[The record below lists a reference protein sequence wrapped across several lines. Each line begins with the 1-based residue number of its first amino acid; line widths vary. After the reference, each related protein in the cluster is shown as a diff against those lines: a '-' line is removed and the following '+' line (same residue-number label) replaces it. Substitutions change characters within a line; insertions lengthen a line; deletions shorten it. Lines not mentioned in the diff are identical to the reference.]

1 MIDLKDALD
10 VLHELHELRTRA
22 KELREQGRTALKQ
35 VKVLEVPTVEG
46 PLTEEEQQALDRL
59 RHDHWIS
66 SGNNV
71 EVGLLVKVQN
81 HKDLSEDEAE
91 NDSAEASPRLRDA
104 LLAVELN
111 KLFPKDIEKDG
122 DEERGDR
129 RLPVLVAA
137 RTMQALVGRSKTVFS
152 RATLHCYYRIVR
164 ELYLAAPPD
173 WTIGAARAGQNGTT
187 SAFVTGECIRAVFGF
202 ENALRR
208 TASFLRQTHRL
219 LGRYELLKEM
229 AHVLDGPG
237 KNSSTRSNHNK
248 RSPVVNA
255 NQQNSMDLWA
265 DRAIERMWFD
275 WHISTNARD
284 GNIALNLVDGFFAH
298 TSQRVDMQLVGQY
311 LAGLT
316 DRLETAVC
324 DAKEQIDIVHQN
336 VVDFRKK
343 QKRALRKHGKAAA
356 DKTPTQLLAEERSA
370 RDFDRAES
378 AHKFAARLIEKA
390 ATEAKTAADF
400 IDKAKQEDKALDK
413 ILKALEKQFSRM
425 ADDLHR
431 VLEPSRRYIRTVLH
445 REVASTAFGR
455 FDAGELVF
463 AAASYGAITAWKPSE
478 LLSRAC
484 DLLVEALPESGRLPT
499 TRPFHSTL
507 KGHRMLPIGCE
518 MTRSLAQLLQRNNY
532 EFEPKLVRR
541 MLNIFEEKIITLEPL
556 DQNAQVKRAGWNFDG
571 SPHPNRPCVWVTAVS
586 VLAIDRIVRMLND
599 RINSIVFKY
608 FEVIRPEKPHSSLT
622 LNDLI
627 YSDFAFSEYYHPSQR
642 SIGLRL
648 EQMRAHVM
656 RVTLPEVYK
665 DAKGQKERVFSAIF
679 YGPPGTGKTT
689 LVEALALSGNVPLIR
704 LSPSDLVV
712 QGPAAI
718 EGRARY
724 VFEALS
730 MLTQVVI
737 ILDEFEEVVGKRTPT
752 GVENREKIF
761 DFLKTGMLPKLIKLN
776 DAASKQAFVY
786 CLATNYLAKIEPA
799 AMRRGRFDFKLP
811 VYDPDALSRA
821 GTLLYRLCRVERK
834 LKEHNKRP
842 QRNGSMPR
850 QFLAVVEKTR
860 NTRASSFAQDYLR
873 VPDWVYEKDGKCPS
887 GDFAQEIPLFW
898 YVLTGTD
905 VGYSEKIKLAMEEGR
920 RADQEQEKLCADAS
934 EDERTESDWL
944 KTYEGQ
950 VTKLSKKRSFN
961 LDHVWLALSE
971 PAKPAAGKRKTSKA
985 KVRVPSKKKSRQP

>member
-22 KELREQGRTALKQ
+22 KELREQGRTALNQ
-35 VKVLEVPTVEG
+35 IKVLDNAPPAGV
-46 PLTEEEQQALDRL
+46 PLTEEEQQALDRF
-59 RHDHWIS
+59 RRDHWIS

-71 EVGLLVKVQN
+71 EVGLLVKVQD
-81 HKDLSEDEAE
+81 HKDLSEEDAE
-91 NDSAEASPRLRDA
+91 NDCAEASPRLRNA
-104 LLAVELN
+104 LLAVDLQN
-111 KLFPKDIEKDG
+111 LFPRMDTEIADG

-152 RATLHCYYRIVR
+152 KATLHCYYRIVR

-173 WTIGAARAGQNGTT
+173 WTMGAARAGQNGTT

-202 ENALRR
+202 ENAIRR

-229 AHVLDGPG
+229 ARVFDVPKQNGAERL
-237 KNSSTRSNHNK
+237 S
-248 RSPVVNA
+248 NA
-255 NQQNSMDLWA
+255 NRRPVSVDAKHQNSMDLWA

-284 GNIALNLVDGFFAH
+284 GNIGLDLHDDFFAN

-316 DRLETAVC
+316 ARLESAVKR
-324 DAKEQIDIVHQN
+324 AREQIDQAHKN
-336 VVDFRKK
+336 VLDFREQQAKYLLEQSTGAGTNK
-343 QKRALRKHGKAAA
+343 TRTELHNDEKR
-356 DKTPTQLLAEERSA
+356 A

-378 AHKFAARLIEKA
+378 AHKFAASLIAKA
-390 ATEAKTAADF
+390 ANEAKVAAEF
-400 IDKAKQEDKALDK
+400 IRKAKRGEKPLEK
-413 ILKALEKQFSRM
+413 ILEELEKQFSRM
-425 ADDLHR
+425 ADDIHR

-463 AAASYGAITAWKPSE
+463 AAASYGAITDWKSSE

-484 DLLVEALPESGRLPT
+484 DLLVDALPENGRLPT

-518 MTRSLAQLLQRNNY
+518 MTRSLAQLLQRNAY

-541 MLNIFEEKIITLEPL
+541 MLNIFEEKMIHLEPL
-556 DQNAQVKRAGWNFDG
+556 GQNARIKRVGWNFDG

-586 VLAIDRIVRMLND
+586 VLAIDRIVRMLNE

-608 FEVIRPEKPHSSLT
+608 FEVIRPEKPHSLLT

-627 YSDFAFSEYYHPSQR
+627 YSDFGFSEYYHPSQR

-648 EQMRAHVM
+648 EQMRGHVM
-656 RVTLPEVYK
+656 RVTLPDIYK
-665 DAKGQKERVFSAIF
+665 DQKGQKERVFSAIF

-689 LVEALALSGNVPLIR
+689 LVEALALSSNVPLIR

-737 ILDEFEEVVGKRTPT
+737 ILDEFEEVIGKRTPT
-752 GVENREKIF
+752 GAENREKIF
-761 DFLKTGMLPKLIKLN
+761 DFLRTGMLPKLIKLN
-776 DAASKQAFVY
+776 DAARKQSFVY
-786 CLATNYLAKIEPA
+786 CLATNYLERIEPA
-799 AMRRGRFDFKLP
+799 AMRHGRFDFKLP

-821 GTLLYRLCRVERK
+821 GTLLYRLCRVVQK
-834 LKEHNKRP
+834 LEELKQLP
-842 QRNGSMPR
+842 ARNGAMPR

-873 VPDWVYEKDGKCPS
+873 LPGWVVEKDSKCPE
-887 GDFAQEIPLFW
+887 GDLAQEIPLFW
-898 YVLTGTD
+898 YVLTGKN
-905 VGYSEKIKLAMEEGR
+905 VGYSEKIKLAIDEGLR
-920 RADQEQEKLCADAS
+920 SDQEQIKFYKECATPDEKD
-934 EDERTESDWL
+934 ESDWL
-944 KTYEGQ
+944 QRYEAQ
-950 VTKLSKKRSFN
+950 LTQLSKRRAFTLN
-961 LDHVWLALSE
+961 DVWLSLAE
-971 PAKPAAGKRKTSKA
+971 PTKSAGKRKA
-985 KVRVPSKKKSRQP
+985 SRSN

>member
-35 VKVLEVPTVEG
+35 IKVLDSPGNGV
-46 PLTEEEQQALDRL
+46 PLTPEEQQALDRL
-59 RHDHWIS
+59 TREHWIS

-91 NDSAEASPRLRDA
+91 NDRAEAAPRLRDA
-104 LLAVELN
+104 LLAVELTN
-111 KLFPKDIEKDG
+111 LFPRIDSEMG

-137 RTMQALVGRSKTVFS
+137 RTMQALVGRSSTVFS
-152 RATLHCYYRIVR
+152 KATLHCYYRIVR

-173 WTIGAARAGQNGTT
+173 WTMGAARAGQNGTT

-219 LGRYELLKEM
+219 LGRYELLKET
-229 AHVLDGPG
+229 ARVFDEPG
-237 KNSSTRSNHNK
+237 KKGKRQSNK
-248 RSPVVNA
+248 
-255 NQQNSMDLWA
+255 QNSMDLWA

-284 GNIALNLVDGFFAH
+284 GNIALDLDDEFFTH
-298 TSQRVDMQLVGQY
+298 TAQRVNVELVGQY
-311 LAGLT
+311 LEGLT
-316 DRLETAVC
+316 DRLKTAVGQ
-324 DAKEQIDIVHQN
+324 ARKQIDIAHKN
-336 VVDFRKK
+336 VIDFRKE
-343 QKRALRKHGKAAA
+343 QAEAIENHGNAA
-356 DKTPTQLLAEERSA
+356 DKTPAELLAEEKRE
-370 RDFDRAES
+370 REFDRAES

-390 ATEAKTAADF
+390 AHEAKTASDF
-400 IDKAKQEDKALDK
+400 IDNATQEEKPLER
-413 ILKALEKQFSRM
+413 ILEALEQQFTRM
-425 ADDLHR
+425 ADDVHR

-478 LLSRAC
+478 LLARAC

-541 MLNIFEEKIITLEPL
+541 MLNIFEEKMINLESL
-556 DQNAQVKRAGWNFDG
+556 DQKAHVKRAGWNFDG

-599 RINSIVFKY
+599 RINSIIFKY

-627 YSDFAFSEYYHPSQR
+627 YSDFGFSEYYHPLQR

-656 RVTLPEVYK
+656 RVTLPELYK
-665 DAKGQKERVFSAIF
+665 DSKGQKERVFSAIF

-689 LVEALALSGNVPLIR
+689 LIEALALSGNVPLIR

-730 MLTQVVI
+730 MLSQVVI
-737 ILDEFEEVVGKRTPT
+737 ILDEFEEVVGKRTPI
-752 GVENREKIF
+752 GAENREKIF
-761 DFLKTGMLPKLIKLN
+761 DFLRTGMLPKLIKLN
-776 DAASKQAFVY
+776 DAASKQSFVY
-786 CLATNYLAKIEPA
+786 CLATNYLEKIEPA

-821 GTLLYRLCRVERK
+821 GTLLYRLCRVVKK
-834 LKEHNKRP
+834 LKEHIDVP
-842 QRNGSMPR
+842 LGNGSRPK
-850 QFLAVVEKTR
+850 QFLTVVEKTR

-873 VPDWVYEKDGKCPS
+873 VPSWVVDKDGKFPA
-887 GDFAQEIPLFW
+887 GHFAQEIPLFW
-898 YVLTGTD
+898 YVLTGETA
-905 VGYSEKIKLAMEEGR
+905 GYTEKIKLAVEEGI
-920 RADQEQEKLCADAS
+920 RADRDQEKFCEDGAS
-934 EDERTESDWL
+934 EDERTESEWL
-944 KTYEGQ
+944 TTYEGQ
-950 VTKLSKKRSFN
+950 VTKLNKRNSFTF
-961 LDHVWLALSE
+961 DDVWLAFAR
-971 PAKPAAGKRKTSKA
+971 PVKPAAGKRQTLKA
-985 KVRVPSKKKSRQP
+985 KVRISSKKKSRQR